1 MKTQTK
7 RIQTPLEILEAIRD
21 LTEQEKETLAILADK
36 ELSDELLKRRKD
48 VMLEMRRGELIRE
61 EDLFRDS

>member
-21 LTEQEKETLAILADK
+21 LSEQERETLAILADK

-48 VMLEMRRGELIRE
+48 VVLEMQRGELIRE

>member
-21 LTEQEKETLAILADK
+21 LSEQEKETLAILADK
-36 ELSDELLKRRKD
+36 ELSNELLKRRKD
-48 VMLEMRRGELIRE
+48 VVLEMQRGELIRE
-61 EDLFRDS
+61 DDLFRDS